1 MGGRANER
9 VSERADGQTNERL
22 VERATN
28 GRMHHTHH
36 VVCHSLCCVSR
47 SCVLRYIKINSVL
60 SLKNQNMLNDVPKGL
75 LRSSGSTEVDV
86 REDEEQTIK
95 FQEIIDLL
103 VAAGYFR
110 ARIKGLSNFDKV
122 VGGMTWCI
130 ESCNF
135 DVDVDLLFQENL
147 TIGQKISLTEKIVI
161 MLPKMNC
168 PYRIEPH
175 QIQGLDCIHIF
186 PVIQWLVKRS
196 MEMRQ
201 EMADFVRAF
210 ALNQFH
216 KKHSFSEDSEIGAT
230 VNENIIRNLHL
241 VKKAYEPRRLFKQKE
256 DFVTDESNRFIGTVL
271 EYEAAFEAVKNTS
284 ATTSMESKSSDSR
297 NESNNERNNEKNT
310 TEQITAA
317 LSVIEENSM
326 RLSVSTVGNIVGIQ
340 AQEIAKVAEKYASM
354 TTSAVKDGNA
364 TDSSRALIALQKQK
378 TTLQSRVRK
387 LTKERDNLSDKLSEI
402 VEKVKEHRVRRD
414 TIERSFKKI
423 REIGINDNDSVFKRL
438 EELLSVHEGLK
449 EQEHNFREQCKSD
462 LNLLRGMLQEIE
474 NGTPVEEEDRVKEYE
489 EQKEA
494 ITRVRLQLAKKNRII
509 ASLTRQLDDVPG
521 RSELTQYQRRFME
534 LYNQVSAKHK
544 ETKQYYTLYNTLDD
558 TKLYISKELSLLN
571 SIQDNYNEAMAST
584 SGKEQFL
591 KQFESIVA
599 GVKRNKTMV
608 EKRCADEKG
617 RRDTLSRQLVTLVEQ
632 QRKYVA
638 AVRQLTIECRKNEA
652 LLAQLRGP

>member
-1 MGGRANER
+1 MA
-9 VSERADGQTNERL
+9 
-22 VERATN
+22 ATVKN
-28 GRMHHTHH
+28 
-36 VVCHSLCCVSR
+36 R
-47 SCVLRYIKINSVL
+47 S
-60 SLKNQNMLNDVPKGL
+60 MLNDVPKRL
-75 LRSSGSTEVDV
+75 SRTSESTEADV
-86 REDEEQTIK
+86 REDEEQTTK

-122 VGGMTWCI
+122 IGGMTWCI
-130 ESCNF
+130 KSCNF

-147 TIGQKISLTEKIVI
+147 TIGQKISLTEKIVA

-201 EMADFVRAF
+201 EMAGFVRSF
-210 ALNQFH
+210 ALNQFN
-216 KKHSFSEDSEIGAT
+216 KKHSFSENIENGAITNKT
-230 VNENIIRNLHL
+230 VIKNIHL
-241 VKKAYEPRRLFKQKE
+241 VKKAYEPRRLFRQKE
-256 DFVTDESNRFIGTVL
+256 GFIKDESSRFIGTVL
-271 EYEAAFEAVKNTS
+271 EYEAPFDAIK
-284 ATTSMESKSSDSR
+284 TTSVLTKSKSNNSKH
-297 NESNNERNNEKNT
+297 ELNNEKNEKNT

-317 LSVIEENSM
+317 LAIIEENSM
-326 RLSVSTVGNIVGIQ
+326 RLSVNTVGNIVDIQ
-340 AQEIAKVAEKYASM
+340 VQEIAKATEKYAAMSISK
-354 TTSAVKDGNA
+354 TEDSGI
-364 TDSSRALIALQKQK
+364 TDMSHALIALYKQK
-378 TTLQSRVRK
+378 ATLQSRICK
-387 LTKERDNLSDKLSEI
+387 LTKERDGLLNKLTEI
-402 VEKVKEHRVRRD
+402 IEKIKEHRAKREA
-414 TIERSFKKI
+414 IENSFKKI
-423 REIGINDNDSVFKRL
+423 QEIGINDNDSVFKRL
-438 EELLSVHEGLK
+438 EELLSVHDGLK

-462 LNLLRGMLQEIE
+462 LNLFRDLLQEVE
-474 NGTPVEEEDRVKEYE
+474 DDAPAEEEDCVKEYK

-494 ITRVRLQLAKKNRII
+494 VIRMRLQLAKKNRII
-509 ASLTRQLDDVPG
+509 ASLMRQMDDVPG

-571 SIQDNYNEAMAST
+571 SIQDNYNEAMASS

-591 KQFESIVA
+591 KQFETIVA
-599 GVKRNKTMV
+599 GVKRNKGMV
-608 EKRCADEKG
+608 EKRCTDEKN
-617 RRDTLSRQLVTLVEQ
+617 RRDALSRQLVILIEQ

>member
-1 MGGRANER
+1 
-9 VSERADGQTNERL
+9 
-22 VERATN
+22 
-28 GRMHHTHH
+28 
-36 VVCHSLCCVSR
+36 
-47 SCVLRYIKINSVL
+47 
-60 SLKNQNMLNDVPKGL
+60 MLNDVPKRL
-75 LRSSGSTEVDV
+75 LRSSESTEVDV
-86 REDEEQTIK
+86 REDEEQTTK

-135 DVDVDLLFQENL
+135 DVNVDLLFQENL
-147 TIGQKISLTEKIVI
+147 TIGQKISLTEKIVV

-186 PVIQWLVKRS
+186 PVVQWLVKRS

-216 KKHSFSEDSEIGAT
+216 KNHSFSEDSEVGAT
-230 VNENIIRNLHL
+230 ANENVIRNLRSA
-241 VKKAYEPRRLFKQKE
+241 KKAYEPRRLFKQKE
-256 DFVTDESNRFIGTVL
+256 DFVKDESNRFIGTVL
-271 EYEAAFEAVKNTS
+271 EYEAPFEAVLNSS
-284 ATTSMESKSSDSR
+284 ATTTTLTESKSNDSR
-297 NESNNERNNEKNT
+297 NESSNEKN
-310 TEQITAA
+310 EKIG
-317 LSVIEENSM
+317 LSISI
-326 RLSVSTVGNIVGIQ
+326 VGNIVGIQ
-340 AQEIAKVAEKYASM
+340 AQEIAKVAEKYAAM
-354 TTSAVKDGNA
+354 ATSEIKDGDA

-387 LTKERDNLSDKLSEI
+387 LMKERDSLSDKLVEI
-402 VEKVKEHRVRRD
+402 VEKVKEYRTRRE

-423 REIGINDNDSVFKRL
+423 REFGINDNDSIFKRL

-462 LNLLRGMLQEIE
+462 LNLLRGILQEIE

-489 EQKEA
+489 DQKEA

-591 KQFESIVA
+591 KQFETIVA
-599 GVKRNKTMV
+599 GVKRNKAMV

>member
-1 MGGRANER
+1 
-9 VSERADGQTNERL
+9 
-22 VERATN
+22 
-28 GRMHHTHH
+28 
-36 VVCHSLCCVSR
+36 
-47 SCVLRYIKINSVL
+47 
-60 SLKNQNMLNDVPKGL
+60 MLNDVPKRL
-75 LRSSGSTEVDV
+75 PKRFESTEADV
-86 REDEEQTIK
+86 REDEEQTTK

-147 TIGQKISLTEKIVI
+147 TIGQKISLTEKIVA

-201 EMADFVRAF
+201 EMAGFVRSF

-216 KKHSFSEDSEIGAT
+216 KKHSFSEDSEIGTIAR
-230 VNENIIRNLHL
+230 ENMIRNLCS
-241 VKKAYEPRRLFKQKE
+241 VKKAYEPRRFFRQKE
-256 DFVTDESNRFIGTVL
+256 GLVKDENNRFIGTVL
-271 EYEAAFEAVKNTS
+271 EYEAPFDAVKNTT
-284 ATTSMESKSSDSR
+284 ATTISTSVEPKSGDLKHESS
-297 NESNNERNNEKNT
+297 NEKTEKST
-310 TEQITAA
+310 TEEITAA
-317 LSVIEENSM
+317 LAVIEDNSA

-340 AQEIAKVAEKYASM
+340 AQEIAKVAEKYAAMS
-354 TTSAVKDGNA
+354 TSEVEDSGT

-378 TTLQSRVRK
+378 STLQSRARK
-387 LTKERDNLSDKLSEI
+387 LTKEKDSLSDKLTEI
-402 VEKVKEHRVRRD
+402 VEKTKECRAKREA
-414 TIERSFKKI
+414 IERSFKKI
-423 REIGINDNDSVFKRL
+423 QEIGINDNNSVFKRL
-438 EELLSVHEGLK
+438 EELLSVHDGLK

-462 LNLLRGMLQEIE
+462 LNLLRDMLQEIE
-474 NGTPVEEEDRVKEYE
+474 DGAPEEEEDRVKEYE
-489 EQKEA
+489 DQKEA
-494 ITRVRLQLAKKNRII
+494 VTRVRLQLAKKNRTI

-558 TKLYISKELSLLN
+558 TKLYLSKELSLLN
-571 SIQDNYNEAMAST
+571 SIQDNYNEAMASA

-591 KQFESIVA
+591 KQFETIVA
-599 GVKRNKTMV
+599 GVKRNKAMV
-608 EKRCADEKG
+608 EKRCADEKN
-617 RRDTLSRQLVTLVEQ
+617 RRDALSRQLVTLVEQ

>member
-1 MGGRANER
+1 
-9 VSERADGQTNERL
+9 
-22 VERATN
+22 
-28 GRMHHTHH
+28 
-36 VVCHSLCCVSR
+36 
-47 SCVLRYIKINSVL
+47 
-60 SLKNQNMLNDVPKGL
+60 MLNDVPKRL
-75 LRSSGSTEVDV
+75 LRSSESTEVDV
-86 REDEEQTIK
+86 REDEEQTTK

-135 DVDVDLLFQENL
+135 DVNVDLLFQENL
-147 TIGQKISLTEKIVI
+147 TIGQKISLTEKIVV

-186 PVIQWLVKRS
+186 PVVQWLVKRS

-216 KKHSFSEDSEIGAT
+216 KNHSFSEDSEVGAT
-230 VNENIIRNLHL
+230 ANENVIRNLRSA
-241 VKKAYEPRRLFKQKE
+241 KKAYEPRRLFKQKE
-256 DFVTDESNRFIGTVL
+256 DFVKDESNRFIGTVL
-271 EYEAAFEAVKNTS
+271 EYEAPFEAVLNSS
-284 ATTSMESKSSDSR
+284 ATTTTLTESKSNDSR
-297 NESNNERNNEKNT
+297 NESSNEKNEKNT

-317 LSVIEENSM
+317 LSVVEEHSIG
-326 RLSVSTVGNIVGIQ
+326 LSISIVGNIVGIQ
-340 AQEIAKVAEKYASM
+340 AQEIAKVAEKYAAM
-354 TTSAVKDGNA
+354 ATSEIKDGDA

-387 LTKERDNLSDKLSEI
+387 LMKERDSLSDKLVEI
-402 VEKVKEHRVRRD
+402 VEKVKEYRTRRE

-423 REIGINDNDSVFKRL
+423 REFGINDNDSIFKRL

-462 LNLLRGMLQEIE
+462 LNLLRGILQEIE

-489 EQKEA
+489 DQKEA

-591 KQFESIVA
+591 KQFETIVA
-599 GVKRNKTMV
+599 GVKRNKAMV

>member
-1 MGGRANER
+1 MAAAVRN
-9 VSERADGQTNERL
+9 
-22 VERATN
+22 
-28 GRMHHTHH
+28 
-36 VVCHSLCCVSR
+36 R
-47 SCVLRYIKINSVL
+47 S
-60 SLKNQNMLNDVPKGL
+60 MLNDVSKRL
-75 LRSSGSTEVDV
+75 SRTSESTEADV
-86 REDEEQTIK
+86 REDEEQTTK

-122 VGGMTWCI
+122 IGGMTWCI
-130 ESCNF
+130 KSCNF

-147 TIGQKISLTEKIVI
+147 TIGQKISLTEKIVA

-201 EMADFVRAF
+201 EMAGFVRSF
-210 ALNQFH
+210 ALNQFY
-216 KKHSFSEDSEIGAT
+216 KKHSLSENFESGAT
-230 VNENIIRNLHL
+230 TNKIVKNLHL

-256 DFVTDESNRFIGTVL
+256 GFIKDESSRFMGTVL
-271 EYEAAFEAVKNTS
+271 EYEAPFDAIK
-284 ATTSMESKSSDSR
+284 TTSITSISKSNNSKH
-297 NESNNERNNEKNT
+297 ELNNEKNEKNT

-317 LSVIEENSM
+317 LAVIEENSM
-326 RLSVSTVGNIVGIQ
+326 PLSVNTVGNIVDIQ
-340 AQEIAKVAEKYASM
+340 AQEIAKVTEKYAAMSVSKAEDSG
-354 TTSAVKDGNA
+354 TTDLSH
-364 TDSSRALIALQKQK
+364 ALIALHKQK
-378 TTLQSRVRK
+378 TTLQSRICK
-387 LTKERDNLSDKLSEI
+387 LAKERDSLFNKLTEI
-402 VEKVKEHRVRRD
+402 TEKIKENRAKKEA
-414 TIERSFKKI
+414 IESSFKKTQ
-423 REIGINDNDSVFKRL
+423 EIGINDNDSIFKRL
-438 EELLSVHEGLK
+438 VELLSVHDGLK
-449 EQEHNFREQCKSD
+449 EQEYHFREQCKSD
-462 LNLLRGMLQEIE
+462 LNLFRGMLQEVE
-474 NGTPVEEEDRVKEYE
+474 DDAPAEEEDCVKEYK

-494 ITRVRLQLAKKNRII
+494 VIRMRLQLAKKNRII
-509 ASLTRQLDDVPG
+509 ASLMRQMDDVPG

-571 SIQDNYNEAMAST
+571 SIQDNYNEAMASS

-591 KQFESIVA
+591 KQFETIVL
-599 GVKRNKTMV
+599 GVKRNKAMV
-608 EKRCADEKG
+608 EKRCTDEKN
-617 RRDTLSRQLVTLVEQ
+617 RRDALSRQLVILVEQ

>member
-1 MGGRANER
+1 
-9 VSERADGQTNERL
+9 
-22 VERATN
+22 
-28 GRMHHTHH
+28 
-36 VVCHSLCCVSR
+36 
-47 SCVLRYIKINSVL
+47 
-60 SLKNQNMLNDVPKGL
+60 MLNDMPKRL
-75 LRSSGSTEVDV
+75 LRSSESTEVDV
-86 REDEEQTIK
+86 REDEEQTTK

-147 TIGQKISLTEKIVI
+147 TIGQKISLTEKIVV

-186 PVIQWLVKRS
+186 PVIQC
-196 MEMRQ
+196 
-201 EMADFVRAF
+201 
-210 ALNQFH
+210 
-216 KKHSFSEDSEIGAT
+216 EDSEIGAT
-230 VNENIIRNLHL
+230 ANNNLIKNL
-241 VKKAYEPRRLFKQKE
+241 RSVKKAYEPRRLFKQKE
-256 DFVTDESNRFIGTVL
+256 DFVKDELNRFIGTVL
-271 EYEAAFEAVKNTS
+271 EYEAPFEAVKNM
-284 ATTSMESKSSDSR
+284 TTITESKSSDSK
-297 NESNNERNNEKNT
+297 NESNNEKNEKNT

-317 LSVIEENSM
+317 LSIIEENSM
-326 RLSVSTVGNIVGIQ
+326 RLNVNTLGNIVGIQ
-340 AQEIAKVAEKYASM
+340 AQEIAKVAEKYATMANSKIM
-354 TTSAVKDGNA
+354 DGDA
-364 TDSSRALIALQKQK
+364 TDSSRTLIALQKQK

-387 LTKERDNLSDKLSEI
+387 LTKERDSLSDKLTEI
-402 VEKVKEHRVRRD
+402 VEKVKEYRARREI
-414 TIERSFKKI
+414 IERSFKKI
-423 REIGINDNDSVFKRL
+423 REIGINDNDSTFKRL

-474 NGTPVEEEDRVKEYE
+474 NGAPMEEEDRVKEYE
-489 EQKEA
+489 EQKEI

-591 KQFESIVA
+591 KQFETIVA
-599 GVKRNKTMV
+599 GVKRNKAMV
-608 EKRCADEKG
+608 EKRCTDEKG

-632 QRKYVA
+632 QRKYVT

>member
-1 MGGRANER
+1 
-9 VSERADGQTNERL
+9 
-22 VERATN
+22 
-28 GRMHHTHH
+28 
-36 VVCHSLCCVSR
+36 
-47 SCVLRYIKINSVL
+47 
-60 SLKNQNMLNDVPKGL
+60 MLNDVSRRLPK
-75 LRSSGSTEVDV
+75 SSESTEADV
-86 REDEEQTIK
+86 REDEEQAIK

-147 TIGQKISLTEKIVI
+147 TIGQKISLTEKIVV
-161 MLPKMNC
+161 MLLKMNC
-168 PYRIEPH
+168 PHRIEPH
-175 QIQGLDCIHIF
+175 QIQGLDYIHIF

-201 EMADFVRAF
+201 EMAGFVRSF

-216 KKHSFSEDSEIGAT
+216 KKHSFSEDSEVGTT
-230 VNENIIRNLHL
+230 VKENIVQNLCL

-256 DFVTDESNRFIGTVL
+256 GLIKDKSSRFINTVL
-271 EYEAAFEAVKNTS
+271 EYDGVKNTS
-284 ATTSMESKSSDSR
+284 ATISMPSESK
-297 NESNNERNNEKNT
+297 NNSTKYELISNEKSGKNNT
-310 TEQITAA
+310 EEITAA
-317 LSVIEENSM
+317 LVIEENTA
-326 RLSVSTVGNIVGIQ
+326 RLSMSTVGNIVGIQ
-340 AQEIAKVAEKYASM
+340 AQEIAKVAEKYAVIS
-354 TTSAVKDGNA
+354 TSETEDNGV
-364 TDSSRALIALQKQK
+364 TSSSRALITLQKQK
-378 TTLQSRVRK
+378 ATLQSKVSK
-387 LTKERDNLSDKLSEI
+387 LSKDRNSLSDKLIET
-402 VEKVKEHRVRRD
+402 VKKTKQHREKREA
-414 TIERSFKKI
+414 IERSFKKI
-423 REIGINDNDSVFKRL
+423 EEVNDNDSVFKRL
-438 EELLSVHEGLK
+438 EELLAVHDGLK
-449 EQEHNFREQCKSD
+449 EQEYNFREHCKSD
-462 LNLLRGMLQEIE
+462 LNLFRGMLQEIE
-474 NGTPVEEEDRVKEYE
+474 SDAPTEEENRVKEYE

-494 ITRVRLQLAKKNRII
+494 MTRMRLQLAKKNRTI

-558 TKLYISKELSLLN
+558 TKLYLSKELTLLN

-591 KQFESIVA
+591 KQFETIVA
-599 GVKRNKTMV
+599 GVKRNKAMV
-608 EKRCADEKG
+608 EKRCIDEKN
-617 RRDTLSRQLVTLVEQ
+617 RRDALSRQLVTLIEQ

>member
-9 VSERADGQTNERL
+9 VSERADGQTNER
-22 VERATN
+22 
-28 GRMHHTHH
+28 
-36 VVCHSLCCVSR
+36 
-47 SCVLRYIKINSVL
+47 LRYIKINSVL

>member
-1 MGGRANER
+1 
-9 VSERADGQTNERL
+9 
-22 VERATN
+22 
-28 GRMHHTHH
+28 
-36 VVCHSLCCVSR
+36 
-47 SCVLRYIKINSVL
+47 
-60 SLKNQNMLNDVPKGL
+60 MLNDIPKRL
-75 LRSSGSTEVDV
+75 SKSSEATEVDV
-86 REDEEQTIK
+86 REDEEQATK

-147 TIGQKISLTEKIVI
+147 TIGQKISLTEKIVV

-201 EMADFVRAF
+201 EMAGFVRSF

-230 VNENIIRNLHL
+230 ANENIIRNLRS

-256 DFVTDESNRFIGTVL
+256 GYVKDESSRFISTVL
-271 EYEAAFEAVKNTS
+271 EYEAPFDAVTN
-284 ATTSMESKSSDSR
+284 KSSTASIDSKA
-297 NESNNERNNEKNT
+297 NNSKCESNNEKNEKNI

-317 LSVIEENSM
+317 LAVIEENSA

-340 AQEIAKVAEKYASM
+340 AQEIAKVAEKYATMS
-354 TTSAVKDGNA
+354 TSETEDSGA
-364 TDSSRALIALQKQK
+364 TDSSRALITLQKQK
-378 TTLQSRVRK
+378 AILQSRARK
-387 LTKERDNLSDKLSEI
+387 LAKERDSLSDKLTEL
-402 VEKVKEHRVRRD
+402 VDKTKEHR
-414 TIERSFKKI
+414 TKKEAIERSFKKI
-423 REIGINDNDSVFKRL
+423 QEIGINDNDSVFKRL

-462 LNLLRGMLQEIE
+462 LNLFRDMLQEIE
-474 NGTPVEEEDRVKEYE
+474 NGAPAEEEDRIKEYQ

-494 ITRVRLQLAKKNRII
+494 VARVRLQLAKKNRAI

-558 TKLYISKELSLLN
+558 TKLYLSKELSLLN
-571 SIQDNYNEAMAST
+571 SIQDNYNEAMASA
-584 SGKEQFL
+584 SCKEQFL
-591 KQFESIVA
+591 KQFETIVA
-599 GVKRNKTMV
+599 GVKRNKAMV
-608 EKRCADEKG
+608 EKRCTDEKT
-617 RRDTLSRQLVTLVEQ
+617 RRDALSRQLVTLIEQ

-652 LLAQLRGP
+652 LLAQLRGS

>member
-1 MGGRANER
+1 MAAAVRN
-9 VSERADGQTNERL
+9 
-22 VERATN
+22 
-28 GRMHHTHH
+28 
-36 VVCHSLCCVSR
+36 R
-47 SCVLRYIKINSVL
+47 S
-60 SLKNQNMLNDVPKGL
+60 MLNDVSKRL
-75 LRSSGSTEVDV
+75 SRTSESTEADV
-86 REDEEQTIK
+86 REDEEQTTK

-122 VGGMTWCI
+122 IGGMTWCI
-130 ESCNF
+130 KSCNF

-147 TIGQKISLTEKIVI
+147 TIGQKISLTEKIVA

-201 EMADFVRAF
+201 EMAGFVRSF
-210 ALNQFH
+210 ALNQFY
-216 KKHSFSEDSEIGAT
+216 KKHSLSENFESGAT
-230 VNENIIRNLHL
+230 TNKIVKNLHL

-256 DFVTDESNRFIGTVL
+256 GFIKDESSRFMGTVL
-271 EYEAAFEAVKNTS
+271 EYEAPFDAIK
-284 ATTSMESKSSDSR
+284 TTSITSISKSNNSKH
-297 NESNNERNNEKNT
+297 ELNNEKNEKNT

-317 LSVIEENSM
+317 LAVIEENSM
-326 RLSVSTVGNIVGIQ
+326 PLSVNTVGNIVDIQ
-340 AQEIAKVAEKYASM
+340 AQEIAKVTEKYA
-354 TTSAVKDGNA
+354 A
-364 TDSSRALIALQKQK
+364 I
-378 TTLQSRVRK
+378 
-387 LTKERDNLSDKLSEI
+387 I
-402 VEKVKEHRVRRD
+402 
-414 TIERSFKKI
+414 
-423 REIGINDNDSVFKRL
+423 FKRL
-438 EELLSVHEGLK
+438 VELLSVHDGLK
-449 EQEHNFREQCKSD
+449 EQEYHFREQCKSD
-462 LNLLRGMLQEIE
+462 LNLFRGMLQEVE
-474 NGTPVEEEDRVKEYE
+474 DDAPAEEEDCVKEYK

-494 ITRVRLQLAKKNRII
+494 VIRMRLQLAKKNRII
-509 ASLTRQLDDVPG
+509 ASLMRQMDDVPG

-571 SIQDNYNEAMAST
+571 SIQDNYNEAMASS

-591 KQFESIVA
+591 KQFETIVL
-599 GVKRNKTMV
+599 GVKRNKAMV
-608 EKRCADEKG
+608 EKRCTDEKN
-617 RRDTLSRQLVTLVEQ
+617 RRDALSRQLVILVEQ